1 MTADIII
8 VDGNGYNEMIVD
20 KMIVDRA

>member
-8 VDGNGYNEMIVD
+8 
-20 KMIVDRA
+20 